1 MTHPLQPQ
9 PATVRTEVMVPLC
22 FSDGFTT
29 NARVLTFDGLVD
41 GREHLAVGLGDR
53 TSRLAPADRLDR
65 APLVRLH
72 SECLTGDVFGSQ
84 RCDCGPQMREAVE
97 RITEA
102 GGYLLYL
109 RQEGR
114 GIGLYGKLDA
124 YALQDV
130 GLDTY
135 EANLAL
141 GFRADARDYTAA
153 AQMIH
158 ALGIPGVA
166 LLSNN
171 PDKAEQ
177 LARHGVPVRQ
187 RVPTGIH
194 RTPAN
199 ARYLATKALRGAHAF
214 DPPPLSEV
222 QDVDAGGPVP
232 ERDDDL
238 RLEA

>member
-1 MTHPLQPQ
+1 MTGRPP
-9 PATVRTEVMVPLC
+9 PAAIRTEVVVPLRLA
-22 FSDGFTT
+22 DGFDTV
-29 NARVLTFDGLVD
+29 ARVLTFDGLVD
-41 GREHLAVGLGDR
+41 GREHLALALGDR
-53 TSRLAPADRLDR
+53 VTSPDLPDGTLAT
-65 APLVRLH
+65 PLVRLH

-171 PDKAEQ
+171 PDKADQ
-177 LARHGVPVRQ
+177 LARHGVPVRR
-187 RVPTGIH
+187 RVSTGIH
-194 RTPAN
+194 RNPAN

-214 DPPPLSEV
+214 DAPPLPDV
-222 QDVDAGGPVP
+222 RAVDADRTVP